1 MGDARPAAGPLRGI
15 APAAAL
21 VALCLA
27 GMWLGRQIDLQTS
40 PAHIDLAGVS
50 VAALAAGYLV
60 AMALP
65 FVPGVEIGLALMLL
79 LGGKGI
85 VIAYLCTQ
93 LALAL
98 SFFCGRLVPAR
109 CIGAFFRATGQ
120 GRALG
125 LLQELARIAPAQ
137 RLRFLARR
145 APSGWAS
152 ALLRHRYLALALAIN
167 LPGNAFIGGA
177 GGIGLIAGMSGILS
191 FPRYALTI
199 AAATT
204 PVPLLLL
211 IGNSGWR

>member
-120 GRALG
+120 GRAHRSTEV
-125 LLQELARIAPAQ
+125 QIVPETAISREDELRFGAFSGSAPAGAASTGSAQ
-137 RLRFLARR
+137 
-145 APSGWAS
+145 APSAS
-152 ALLRHRYLALALAIN
+152 DDD
-167 LPGNAFIGGA
+167 A
-177 GGIGLIAGMSGILS
+177 GTSWGT
-191 FPRYALTI
+191 LT
-199 AAATT
+199 
-204 PVPLLLL
+204 
-211 IGNSGWR
+211 SDE